1 MIIKKIIDLC
11 KKSLICKIYK
21 TRDGQFI
28 SNGSGFYPITG
39 LPVFDED
46 TFCLTYDI
54 PKGKIHFS
62 EEGRLP
68 EHIDISDN
76 TDEEVECE
84 ILPVNLAYHS
94 KCLIPV
100 VTGTGIKFID
110 SKYLSPLSDND
121 NMLSIFERES
131 ELGGT
136 YFVLKNGMLFSGIVM
151 PFEVITVEFVAEVSR
166 LAELCKVA
174 LDNKHNAG
182 ICGQES
188 IFDKE

>member
-1 MIIKKIIDLC
+1 MIIKRIIDLC

-21 TRDGQFI
+21 TRQGQFI
-28 SNGSGFYPITG
+28 SNGSCFYPITG

-68 EHIDISDN
+68 ENIDISDS
-76 TDEEVECE
+76 TDEEVLCE
-84 ILPVNLAYHS
+84 LLPVNLAYYS

-110 SKYLSPLSDND
+110 SRYLAPLSDND
-121 NMLSIFERES
+121 NMVAIFERQS
-131 ELGGT
+131 DNGDT
-136 YFVLKNGMLFSGIVM
+136 YFVLKNGMLFAGIVM
-151 PFEVITVEFVAEVSR
+151 PYEVITVEFVTEVQR
-166 LAELCKVA
+166 LAQLCKVA
-174 LDNKHNAG
+174 LENKKSYG
-182 ICGQES
+182 INGQES
-188 IFDKE
+188 IFDKK

>member
-11 KKSLICKIYK
+11 KKSCICKIYK
-21 TRDGQFI
+21 TRQGQFI

-68 EHIDISDN
+68 EHIDVADI
-76 TDEEVECE
+76 TDEEKVCSLLS
-84 ILPVNLAYHS
+84 INLAYHS
-94 KCLIPV
+94 KVLIPV
-100 VTGTGIKFID
+100 VTETGIKFID
-110 SKYLSPLSDND
+110 SRYLAPLSDND

-131 ELGGT
+131 DLGGT
-136 YFVLKNGMLFSGIVM
+136 YFVLKNGMLFGGIVM
-151 PFEVITVEFVAEVSR
+151 PFEVVTVEFVAEVQR

-174 LDNKHNAG
+174 LDNKRSIG
-182 ICGQES
+182 ISGQES

>member
-11 KKSLICKIYK
+11 KKNLICKIYK
-21 TRDGQFI
+21 TRQGQFI

-62 EEGRLP
+62 EEGSLP
-68 EHIDISDN
+68 SNIDISDT
-76 TDEEVECE
+76 TDEEVLCE
-84 ILPVNLAYHS
+84 QLPINLAYHS

-110 SKYLSPLSDND
+110 SRYLAPLSDND
-121 NMLSIFERES
+121 NMVTIYERQS
-131 ELGGT
+131 DDGGT
-136 YFVLKNGMLFSGIVM
+136 YFVLKNGLLFAGIVM
-151 PFEVITVEFVAEVSR
+151 PFEVITVEFVTEINR
-166 LAELCKVA
+166 LASLCKVA
-174 LDNKHNAG
+174 LDNKQSHG
-182 ICGQES
+182 ISGQES
-188 IFDKE
+188 IFDNK